1 MIQRETFRADLRC
14 DDNYRGVRGNEARVA
29 IPQASNIAVAAM
41 LTAGSWV
48 DLDVSWAP
56 IGGGPLVAFS
66 PAVQL
71 TTGNRSAKLAADE
84 LIGAGELVIRG
95 ATNSSGHSC
104 AVYITIEREA
114 SPGSMIPLRESE
126 VIT

>member
-41 LTAGSWV
+41 LTSDPWV
-48 DLDVSWAP
+48 DLDISWAP
-56 IGGGPLVAFS
+56 IGGGPLCAFS

-71 TTGNRSAKLAADE
+71 TTGSRSAKLAADE

-114 SPGSMIPLRESE
+114 GPGALAPLAESE